1 MTVDQVL
8 KRGARLW
15 RKVAGKQS
23 GLERAIKRRQ
33 KEAMQVDRGPNWVQ
47 YSSQFFSV
55 VKSKSD
61 PEPRRGIFMY
71 GGCDLPTLFLTV
83 PMWREGIRGTVAIS
97 KPDRQLGS
105 AHSRQLLQSLE
116 GIPDDVIEETCRRL
130 RIPRSFFRPVLF
142 EPTFSIRGHDELGTF
157 PKSVIVISVGSD
169 LVRVLHR
176 HREHGF
182 LVDIGG
188 WWRNQSLEKAM
199 TDLDAARWFA
209 ERFETVGK
217 IEPEEYQDN
226 LRKIIRILNERLN
239 AQVIVFNTLEVDPS
253 NPTHNYQ
260 LVGPGHAARR
270 RRFNLAL
277 AQLSAEMGFAIMDV
291 DRVLKQQGVSE
302 LVDFAHFPVQHKLP
316 VAQEGY
322 PILRSLGVV

>member
-1 MTVDQVL
+1 V
-8 KRGARLW
+8 G
-15 RKVAGKQS
+15 GKQNA
-23 GLERAIKRRQ
+23 LERTLKRRQ
-33 KEAMQVDRGPNWVQ
+33 KEAMETERGPNWVQ
-47 YSSQFFSV
+47 QSSQFFAV
-55 VKSKSD
+55 VRSRTE

-83 PMWREGIRGTVAIS
+83 PLWRDEVKGTVAIA

-105 AHSRQLLQSLE
+105 AHTSQLLQSLD
-116 GIPDDVIEETCRRL
+116 GIPDDVIEDTCRRL

-142 EPTFSIRGHDELGTF
+142 EPTFSIKGHPELGSF
-157 PKSVIVISVGSD
+157 PKSVVVLSVGSD

-176 HREHGF
+176 HREYGF

-199 TDLDAARWFA
+199 TDLDAARWFS
-209 ERFETVGK
+209 ERFETVGRVGVD
-217 IEPEEYQDN
+217 EFQAN
-226 LRKIIRILNERLN
+226 LHKVIRLIKDRLN

-260 LVGPGHAARR
+260 LIGPGHAARR

-277 AQLSAEMGFAIMDV
+277 ADLSAELDFPIMDV
-291 DRVLKQQGVSE
+291 DRVLKEQGVNE

-316 VAQEGY
+316 VAREGY
-322 PILRSLGVV
+322 PILKDLGIV